1 VHRQSPLR
9 AAWRRTLEAERVHV
23 IAVGRIE
30 RVKAWRLLLPLTRPY
45 HLALGAIEAFETIL
59 IEASDGRRTGLGE
72 ATYLTGYTD
81 ETIDGAWDKVRE
93 LSALVAGKPLDAA
106 REHLGS
112 LLSAAPFT
120 VTAFITAFDMLE
132 QNALLRVDAPTRVP
146 LLTLLQA
153 ETETEIE
160 REIAAAIERGF
171 ATLKIKVGFDV
182 DADLRRV
189 ATMQRINRGRCALR
203 LDANQG
209 YSRADAIQFVTTLD
223 PDAIELFEQPCDK
236 ADWDSAVAV
245 ARVSNVPMMLDES
258 IYDSD
263 DIARV
268 AQLGAARYV
277 KLKLMKAG
285 SVDALA
291 RDLAQIRTLGM
302 EPVLGNGVAIDVSNW
317 MEACVAR
324 GLVTNA
330 LESNGFLKPRRSVL
344 QQPLRFENGAIVLE
358 PHWTPQLDA
367 EAIETQ
373 AQAHM
378 ECRA

>member
-1 VHRQSPLR
+1 M
-9 AAWRRTLEAERVHV
+9 
-23 IAVGRIE
+23 IAVDRIE

-81 ETIDGAWDKVRE
+81 ETIDAAWDKVPE
-93 LSALVAGKPLDAA
+93 LSALVAGKPIDAA
-106 REHLGS
+106 RERLGS
-112 LLSAAPFT
+112 LLADAPFT

-132 QNALLRVDAPTRVP
+132 ERPLLRVDEPTRVP

-189 ATMQRINRGRCALR
+189 ATIQRVNGVRCALR

-209 YSRADAIQFVTTLD
+209 YSRADAIRFVTSLD

-245 ARVSNVPMMLDES
+245 ARVSRVPMMLDES
-258 IYDSD
+258 IYGAD

-268 AQLGAARYV
+268 ARLDAARYV

-291 RDLAQIRTLGM
+291 RDLAQIRALGM
-302 EPVLGNGVAIDVSNW
+302 EPVLGNGVATDVSNW

-330 LESNGFLKPRRSVL
+330 LESNGFLKPRHSIL

-358 PHWTPQLDA
+358 PHWTPQIDNA
-367 EAIETQ
+367 AVEAQTQ
-373 AQAHM
+373 ART

>member
-1 VHRQSPLR
+1 
-9 AAWRRTLEAERVHV
+9 V
-23 IAVGRIE
+23 IAVDRIE
-30 RVKAWRLLLPLTRPY
+30 RVKAWRLLLPLIRPY
-45 HLALGAIEAFETIL
+45 HLSLGAIDAFETIL
-59 IEASDGRRTGLGE
+59 IEASDGRRTGFGE

-81 ETIDGAWDKVRE
+81 ETIDAAWDKVRE
-93 LSALVAGKPLDAA
+93 LSAFIAGKPLDAA
-106 REHLGS
+106 RKHLGS

-120 VTAFITAFDMLE
+120 VTAFVTAFDMLE
-132 QNALLRVDAPTRVP
+132 ESALLRVDEPARVP

-153 ETETEIE
+153 ETESEIE

-171 ATLKIKVGFDV
+171 TTLKIKVGFDV

-189 ATMQRINRGRCALR
+189 ATMQRVNGGRCALR

-209 YSRADAIQFVTTLD
+209 YSREEAIRFATSLD

-236 ADWDSAVAV
+236 ADWDAAVAV

-258 IYDSD
+258 IYDSG

-285 SVDALA
+285 SVAALA
-291 RDLAQIRTLGM
+291 RDLAQIRALGM
-302 EPVLGNGVAIDVSNW
+302 EPVLGNGVAVDVSNW

-330 LESNGFLKPRRSVL
+330 LESNGFLKPRRSIL

-358 PHWTPQLDA
+358 PHWTPQIDIA
-367 EAIETQ
+367 SVEAQTQ
-373 AQAHM
+373 AC
-378 ECRA
+378 ELW